1 MTINKRLFHL
11 GNNVVSLAKKIDK
24 EFPDPI
30 FGVHDVGKGN
40 VLREVLVE
48 MLDIMN
54 QIRLAIQDDEPKKWV
69 RFNVQCNSQ
78 DMHSIKEH
86 IEVRELNYEIHDLL
100 QPKSE
105 Q

>member
-1 MTINKRLFHL
+1 M
-11 GNNVVSLAKKIDK
+11 SLARKIEK

-40 VLREVLVE
+40 IFKEVLTDLLEIINEV
-48 MLDIMN
+48 
-54 QIRLAIQDDEPKKWV
+54 RLAVQDEEPKKWI

-78 DMHSIKEH
+78 DVASIKEH

-100 QPKSE
+100 QPKTE
-105 Q
+105 N